1 MTVKTSVTLPDD
13 VYNEVKKLTDNFSS
27 VVAEALRDYLRSRK
41 VEKALGSFGSWEE
54 RKRVSS
60 DIVND
65 MRKEDL
71 RRNANRA
78 H

>member
-13 VYNEVKKLTDNFSS
+13 VYHEAKKLTGNFSS

-41 VEKALGSFGSWEE
+41 VEKAMESFGTWQKREE
-54 RKRVSS
+54 DSTA
-60 DIVND
+60 IVND
-65 MRKEDL
+65 MRKKDS
-71 RRNANRA
+71 RRNAVRP